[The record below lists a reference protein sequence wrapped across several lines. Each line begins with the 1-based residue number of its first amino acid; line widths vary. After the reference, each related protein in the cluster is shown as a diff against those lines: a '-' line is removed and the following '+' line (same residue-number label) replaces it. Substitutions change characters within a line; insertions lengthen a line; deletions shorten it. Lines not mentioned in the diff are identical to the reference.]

1 MEDRKKHPNRVMVIS
16 LDAVGNRDLELM
28 KTLPNFCAF
37 FERAALCSRVESVYP
52 SLTYPAHTSILTGRK
67 PIHHGIVNNTKL
79 QPGRERPDWIY
90 QRKFIKSTTLWDE
103 AA

>member
-1 MEDRKKHPNRVMVIS
+1 
-16 LDAVGNRDLELM
+16 M

-79 QPGRERPDWIY
+79 QPGRERPGVSAS
-90 QRKFIKSTTLWDE
+90 QLPCQLRGLCGHPR
-103 AA
+103 